1 MGDIDWKFVL
11 QLISGLFGLVASVLV
26 FMLGRVFFKK
36 EDFDKFKDDVVG
48 PLEKRV
54 QSVEETYVKTKRVD
68 ELDKR
73 VGKTESS
80 LDGLPDLVKALNNEV
95 IELRMTAKFLQQSND
110 QVLHKLNLIID
121 AAMKERKI

>member
-1 MGDIDWKFVL
+1 MEFIDWKLVWNIFQSLIGFV
-11 QLISGLFGLVASVLV
+11 SAVLV
-26 FMLGRVFFKK
+26 FVMSRVFLKK
-36 EDFDKFKDDVVG
+36 DTFDKFKDDVVA

-54 QSVEETYVKTKRVD
+54 QSVEETYVKSQRVD
-68 ELDKR
+68 DIEKR

-80 LDGLPDLVKALNNEV
+80 IDGLPTLVKELNNEV

-121 AAMKERKI
+121 AAMKGNN